1 MFVEIKEKIL
11 VIIPA
16 YNEEGSIGKVIEEV
30 RNQVPQGDVLVVN
43 DGSTDST
50 ARIAREEGVLVLDHP
65 YNMGIGATMQTGFL
79 YALRN
84 YYDIAAQVDGDGQ
97 HDPQYLN
104 KLMIPILT
112 GEVDL
117 VIGSRYLEE
126 KGVKSSVPRR
136 VGTRSLSILNYILTG
151 QRVTDPTSGFRAIN
165 KKVIDFFSK
174 EYPSDYPEAES
185 LILLHK
191 KGYTFK
197 EVPAPMR
204 KRQGGVSSI
213 HFLNSIYYMVKV
225 TLSMMIGTLKRL

>member
-1 MFVEIKEKIL
+1 MDFNAKLL

-30 RNQVPQGDVLVVN
+30 RGQVPEADILVVN
-43 DGSTDST
+43 DGSTDET
-50 ARIAREEGVLVLDHP
+50 GNVAKEQRVLMLDHP
-65 YNMGIGATMQTGFL
+65 YNMGIGTTMQTGFL
-79 YALRN
+79 LALGN
-84 YYDIAAQVDGDGQ
+84 GYDIAVQVDGDGQ
-97 HDPQYLN
+97 HDPEYLSE
-104 KLMIPILT
+104 LMTPILR

-126 KGVKSSVPRR
+126 KGAKSSVPRR
-136 VGTRSLSILNYILTG
+136 VGTRFLSILVYILTG

-191 KGYTFK
+191 KGYSFK

-213 HFLNSIYYMVKV
+213 HLLNSIYYMIKV